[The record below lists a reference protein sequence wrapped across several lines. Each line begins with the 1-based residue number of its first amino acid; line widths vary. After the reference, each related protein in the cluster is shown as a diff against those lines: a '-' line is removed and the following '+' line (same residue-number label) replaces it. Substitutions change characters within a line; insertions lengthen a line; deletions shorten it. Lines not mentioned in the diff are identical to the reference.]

1 MIDGGVGMHGPAA
14 PSTQLIRIRV
24 AARLLAIAFQSAYVV
39 DKDHSE
45 MVQGYPAGGDGELPL
60 ADPDAAVTV
69 ATKMSDETVT
79 ELLERL
85 SSGSAG
91 DAWSEFLARY
101 SPLIIHVIR
110 RHDTD
115 HDRATECFRYVCGAL
130 GDDGFHRLLSF
141 RADGPARFKTW
152 LMAVVSNLCVDWR
165 RKQSGR
171 IRPARSV
178 MHLPDLD
185 QQVYHCIY
193 VQRMSRAQ
201 CLQELM
207 PRFSELTDAKVS
219 EINARL
225 FALLTPQQ
233 RWQLSARTSARRP
246 VVRGVTPEGDDPA
259 WQVAEPGPGP
269 EDLIEESQERRQ
281 LEDALARLP
290 ARQRLLLRLRYEQD
304 LTLSEVARLTKQ
316 PDPFRANREIQ
327 AALKALAELMSAA
340 RDEVQRKS
348 R

>member
-1 MIDGGVGMHGPAA
+1 M
-14 PSTQLIRIRV
+14 Q
-24 AARLLAIAFQSAYVV
+24 
-39 DKDHSE
+39 
-45 MVQGYPAGGDGELPL
+45 
-60 ADPDAAVTV
+60 
-69 ATKMSDETVT
+69 MSDETVT

-85 SSGSAG
+85 SSGSAD

-101 SPLIIHVIR
+101 SPLIMHVIR
-110 RHDTD
+110 RHDAD

-130 GDDGFHRLLSF
+130 GDDRFHRLLKF
-141 RADGPARFKTW
+141 RPDGPARFDTW

-165 RKQSGR
+165 RGQSGR
-171 IRPARSV
+171 VRPVRAV
-178 MHLPDLD
+178 MQLPVLE

-193 VQRMSRAQ
+193 VRRLSRAQ
-201 CLQELM
+201 CLQVLM
-207 PRFSELTDAKVS
+207 PQFPELTDARIA

-233 RWQLSARTSARRP
+233 RWQLSVRTSARRP

-269 EDLIEESQERRQ
+269 DDLVEESQERHR
-281 LEDALARLP
+281 LAVALARLP

-304 LTLSEVARLTKQ
+304 LTLTEVARLTKQ

-327 AALKALAELMSAA
+327 GALEALAELMNGS
-340 RDEVQRKS
+340 RDEVHRKS